1 MCTLFGIRNIV
12 SSNTFIKFCLIGVIN
27 GIVGFSLIL
36 SLMYIFNV
44 NYLISNLVG
53 YIGGV
58 TTSFI
63 LNKYVNFK
71 SNGKLKIEFPIF
83 IGSFLIAYIANA
95 LILYSMVELLNES
108 KIIGLVVASA
118 VYTILFYL
126 SSRFFVFIQHHG

>member
-1 MCTLFGIRNIV
+1 MYTLSEIRKAGF
-12 SSNTFIKFCLIGVIN
+12 SNTFVKFCLIGVIN

-44 NYLISNLVG
+44 NYLVSNLVG

-71 SNGKLKIEFPIF
+71 SEGKLKVEFPIF
-83 IGSFLIAYIANA
+83 VGSFLIAYAANA
-95 LILYSMVELLNES
+95 LILYSMVELLHES
-108 KIIGLVVASA
+108 KIISLIVASA

-126 SSRFFVFIQHHG
+126 SSRFFVFIQHH

>member
-1 MCTLFGIRNIV
+1 MYTLSETRKFI

-36 SLMYIFNV
+36 SLMYIFHV

-58 TTSFI
+58 STSFI
-63 LNKYVNFK
+63 LNKYINFK
-71 SNGKLKIEFPIF
+71 SEGKLKIEFPIF
-83 IGSFLIAYIANA
+83 IGSFLIAYTANA
-95 LILYSMVELLNES
+95 LVLYTVVELLHES
-108 KIIGLVVASA
+108 KIIGLVVAGA

-126 SSRFFVFIQHHG
+126 SSRFFVFIQHH

>member
-1 MCTLFGIRNIV
+1 MYTLSEIRKFV

-36 SLMYIFNV
+36 SLMYIFNI

-71 SNGKLKIEFPIF
+71 SEGKLKVEFPIF

-95 LILYSMVELLNES
+95 LVLYSVVELLNES
-108 KIIGLVVASA
+108 KIFGLIVASA

-126 SSRFFVFIQHHG
+126 SSRFFVFIQHH

>member
-1 MCTLFGIRNIV
+1 MYTLSEIRKAGF
-12 SSNTFIKFCLIGVIN
+12 SNTFVKFCLIGVIN

-44 NYLISNLVG
+44 NYLVSNLVG

-71 SNGKLKIEFPIF
+71 SEGKLKVEFPIF
-83 IGSFLIAYIANA
+83 VGSFLIAYAANA
-95 LILYSMVELLNES
+95 LILYSMVELLHES
-108 KIIGLVVASA
+108 KIIGLIVAST
-118 VYTILFYL
+118 VYTVLFYL
-126 SSRFFVFIQHHG
+126 SSRFFVFIQHH

>member
-1 MCTLFGIRNIV
+1 MYTLSEILRAGF
-12 SSNTFIKFCLIGVIN
+12 SNTFVKFCLIGVIN

-44 NYLISNLVG
+44 NYLVSNLVG

-71 SNGKLKIEFPIF
+71 SEGKLKVEFPIF
-83 IGSFLIAYIANA
+83 VGSFLIAYAANA
-95 LILYSMVELLNES
+95 LILYSMVELLHES
-108 KIIGLVVASA
+108 KIIGLIVAST

-126 SSRFFVFIQHHG
+126 SSRFFVFIQHH

>member
-1 MCTLFGIRNIV
+1 MYTLSEIRKAGF
-12 SSNTFIKFCLIGVIN
+12 SNTFVKFCLIGVIN

-44 NYLISNLVG
+44 NYLVSNLVG

-71 SNGKLKIEFPIF
+71 SEGKLKVEFPIF
-83 IGSFLIAYIANA
+83 VGSFLIAYAANA
-95 LILYSMVELLNES
+95 LILYSMVELLHES
-108 KIIGLVVASA
+108 KIIGLIVAST

-126 SSRFFVFIQHHG
+126 SSRFFVFIQHH

>member
-1 MCTLFGIRNIV
+1 MYTLSEIRKAGF
-12 SSNTFIKFCLIGVIN
+12 SNTFIKFCLIGVIN

-44 NYLISNLVG
+44 NYLVSNLVG

-71 SNGKLKIEFPIF
+71 SEGKLKVEFPIF
-83 IGSFLIAYIANA
+83 VGSFLIAYAANA
-95 LILYSMVELLNES
+95 LILYSMVELLHES
-108 KIIGLVVASA
+108 KIIGLIVAST
-118 VYTILFYL
+118 VYTVLFYL
-126 SSRFFVFIQHHG
+126 SSRFFVFIQHH